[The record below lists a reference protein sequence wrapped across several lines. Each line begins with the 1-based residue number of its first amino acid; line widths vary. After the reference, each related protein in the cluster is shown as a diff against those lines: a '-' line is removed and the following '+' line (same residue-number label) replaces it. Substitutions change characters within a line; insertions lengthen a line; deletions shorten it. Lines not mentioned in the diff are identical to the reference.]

1 MEKSFPKF
9 PESFRVVDDACGQ
22 SRKARRAGRQ
32 PIIDV
37 RFMTRYSAVDPK
49 KGWGARHLD
58 VEVIFPEDFQVPGS
72 LRPWVVGES
81 WQTFDAEGNLVAE
94 EKIP

>member
-1 MEKSFPKF
+1 
-9 PESFRVVDDACGQ
+9 
-22 SRKARRAGRQ
+22 
-32 PIIDV
+32 
-37 RFMTRYSAVDPK
+37 MTRYSAVDPK